1 VCLVAILKNE
11 DAFVEEW
18 VTYHRLLG
26 VDHFFLYDN
35 DPRQRLKSILRLH
48 REYVTVRPWLID
60 HDDGRHPGRT
70 KQLKA
75 YSHCLER
82 DALGYEWITFIDGD
96 EFIALEEHRD
106 LKAFVAE
113 FEGCDSIAL
122 NWHVFGHNGYYDD
135 PAGLIIESLTRRM
148 KEPRAKTKSLSRINA
163 IASIDSAHLPHLKMG
178 CKLVDANKQ
187 PYRKDLYPGK
197 TRVAR
202 INHYQCRSFTN

>member
-1 VCLVAILKNE
+1 MVTKLTDLSAGAEPASGGRSGKWSTGSSSDTVCLVAILKNE

-18 VTYHRLLG
+18 VTYHKLLG

-106 LKAFVAE
+106 LKAFLAE

-122 NWHVFGHNGYYDD
+122 NWHVFV
-135 PAGLIIESLTRRM
+135 T
-148 KEPRAKTKSLSRINA
+148 
-163 IASIDSAHLPHLKMG
+163 
-178 CKLVDANKQ
+178 Q
-187 PYRKDLYPGK
+187 
-197 TRVAR
+197 RVLR
-202 INHYQCRSFTN
+202 